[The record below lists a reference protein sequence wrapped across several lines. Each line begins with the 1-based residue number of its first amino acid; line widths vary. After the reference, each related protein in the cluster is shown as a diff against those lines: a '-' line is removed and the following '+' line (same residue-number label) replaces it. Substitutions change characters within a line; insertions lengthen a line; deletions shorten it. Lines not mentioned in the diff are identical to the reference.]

1 LKKFK
6 IVKIEAIIFYIFALW
21 SSYQGVFVEKYFPAI
36 IFSLALIPIAIVIF
50 EGRKRLFNKYSNF
63 GIFPPFSN
71 FLHYGASICYSFLA
85 FSGLLSFG
93 NFIIPYNFLYKVFP
107 IIVFFWVFRVGY
119 SIGNLDIK
127 EFE

>member
-1 LKKFK
+1 MKKFK
-6 IVKIEAIIFYIFALW
+6 IVKIEAIIFYISALW
-21 SSYQGVFVEKYFPAI
+21 SSYQGIFVEKNFTSI
-36 IFSLALIPIAIVIF
+36 ILSLALVPIAIVIF
-50 EGRKRLFNKYSNF
+50 EGRKKLFNRYSNL

-85 FSGLLSFG
+85 IYGLLSFG
-93 NFIIPYNFLYKVFP
+93 NFIISYNFLYKVFP
-107 IIVFFWVFRVGY
+107 IIVFFWVLRVGY